1 MSRATKSS
9 LLAVAAL
16 VLAGRLSHAQGKPA
30 DTKANAKSAK
40 SAAPVRQGNKLDVA
54 PPPADTAS
62 PPPSIMRE
70 VFTYSRDGRRDP
82 FVSLL
87 TTNELRPAIS
97 DLRLTSI
104 LYDPRGGH
112 SLAILR
118 DLGTNAQYR
127 VTEGS
132 PLGRMRVSA
141 IRVRTVVFTIDEF
154 GTTRRD
160 SLMLGDSTKVR
171 GK

>member
-1 MSRATKSS
+1 MMRALISG
-9 LLAVAAL
+9 LAL
-16 VLAGRLSHAQGKPA
+16 VLATRVAAAQTAPA
-30 DTKANAKSAK
+30 KGATAKTQKTPAAK
-40 SAAPVRQGNKLDVA
+40 RQGTKLDVA
-54 PPPADTAS
+54 PPAADTVA
-62 PPPSIMRE
+62 PLPSIMRE
-70 VFTYSRDGRRDP
+70 VFEYSRDGRRDP

-87 TTNELRPAIS
+87 TTNELRPAMS

-104 LYDPRGGH
+104 LYDHTGRR

-118 DLGTNAQYR
+118 DIGTNAQYR

-132 PLGRMRVSA
+132 TLGRMRVSA
-141 IRVRTVVFTIDEF
+141 IRVKTVVFTIDEF

-160 SLMLGDSTKVR
+160 SLVIGDSTKVR